1 MIESGP
7 KTNISIEIDKMKYR
21 QPEETFE
28 GKVERIARTLSDTQ
42 EHYAKTYAILR
53 DMRFLPAGRVQTAI
67 GSPRAVTAFN
77 CFVSGKIDDSM
88 DSIMDR
94 AKEAS
99 ETMRRG
105 GGIGYNFGH
114 LRPHGD
120 WIKSLESKASGPI
133 SFMRIYD
140 AICQTISSSGH
151 RRGAQMGVFPINHPD
166 VEAFINAKTNENQ
179 LTGFNV
185 SLAVT
190 DKFMEALQN
199 DEPFPLE
206 FEGKVYK
213 TVNPRELWDTIMRNT
228 WDWAEPGV
236 LFIDRINEMNN
247 LYYCE
252 TIEATNPC
260 GEQPLPPY
268 GACLLGS
275 FNLVKY
281 LDEKIN
287 NREIVARFDWS
298 KFKADIPDIVRMMDN
313 VIDKTIYPL
322 EKQKQEALSKRRMG
336 LGITGLANCAE
347 MLGYPYASKE
357 FIEFQEEVL
366 KTLRD
371 DAYMT
376 SSELAKEKGIFP
388 MYSPDLYPKG
398 RFINTLSPS
407 VRESIERHGIRNSH
421 LTSIA
426 PTGTISLSA
435 DNVSSGIEPPFSHFY
450 DRTLRTFEGDKVER
464 VEDYAY
470 AKGFKCR
477 TSDEISAADHLT
489 ILLTSQKFVDS
500 ACSKTCNIGDDISFD
515 EFKDLYLHAWQGGA
529 KGLTTFRASGKRF
542 GILVKPEEEKTEAC
556 YIDPETGTKDCDL

>member
-1 MIESGP
+1 MTLGP
-7 KTNISIEIDKMKYR
+7 QTNIAQEIDKMKYR
-21 QPEETFE
+21 QPEESFL
-28 GKVERIARTLSDTQ
+28 GKIERITRTLSDDDR
-42 EHYAKTYAILR
+42 HYDKLYDILS

-77 CFVSGKIDDSM
+77 CFVSGTINDSM
-88 DSIMDR
+88 DSIMDK
-94 AKEAS
+94 AKEAA

-114 LRPHGD
+114 IRPHGD
-120 WIKSLESKASGPI
+120 WIKTLESKASGPI
-133 SFMRIYD
+133 SFMHIYD

-151 RRGAQMGVFPINHPD
+151 RRGAQMGVFPIDHPD
-166 VEAFINAKTNENQ
+166 VESFINAKTNENQ

-190 DKFMEALQN
+190 DKFMQALEK
-199 DEPFPLE
+199 DVPFEL
-206 FEGKVYK
+206 FFDGKVYK

-252 TIEATNPC
+252 TIESTNPC

-275 FNLVKY
+275 FNLVRYAKNGK
-281 LDEKIN
+281 DWS
-287 NREIVARFDWS
+287 RFDWDLL
-298 KFKADIPDIVRMMDN
+298 KKDIPEVVRAMDN
-313 VIDKTIYPL
+313 VIDSTIYPL
-322 EKQKQEALSKRRMG
+322 KEQEVEAKNKRRMG
-336 LGITGLANCAE
+336 LGITGLANAGE
-347 MLGYPYASKE
+347 MLGYSYASDP
-357 FIEFQEEVL
+357 FIRFQKKVL
-366 KTLRD
+366 KMIRD
-371 DAYMT
+371 ETYLT
-376 SSELAKEKGIFP
+376 SSCLAKEKGSFP
-388 MYSPDLYPKG
+388 FYDKEKYLEGK
-398 RFINTLSPS
+398 FIKTLSPY
-407 VRESIERHGIRNSH
+407 VIESIRKNGMRNSH

-450 DRTLRTFEGDKVER
+450 DRTLRTFEGDRVER

-470 AKGFKCR
+470 ARGVKGK
-477 TSDEISAADHLT
+477 TSEDISAAQHVD
-489 ILLTSQKFVDS
+489 ILLTSQKYVDS
-500 ACSKTCNIGDDISFD
+500 ACSKTCNIGDDVTFD
-515 EFKDLYLHAWQGGA
+515 KFKDLYYVAWKGGA

-542 GILVKPEEEKTEAC
+542 GILVKAEEEEKSEAC
-556 YIDPETGTKDCDL
+556 FIDPETGTKSCDL